1 MVYIEREHQNYQTA
15 GFWSVA
21 RERQTYLNLLYLLA
35 AFPLGLFYFVLLV
48 IGISLGISTLIIWI
62 GIPILL
68 VTIILWE
75 WCARFERY
83 LVGHLLGLPI
93 RFTDDPRLAGQSWGK
108 QFLGRLRSPVTWT
121 SLVYLILDFPFGII
135 AFSLVITMLS
145 ASLSLT
151 FGWLAYL
158 IDTLAYHAGGGGY
171 ISSVFFVPIT
181 GHIEPGAVAFFVGL
195 CGLGVLATIASLH
208 VLNSLAYGWGLVA
221 RFLLGRRNS
230 TLQLAEARAV
240 AAQEH
245 AKAERSEQ
253 QRREL
258 IVNVSHELRT
268 PIASIRGHLESL
280 QMTGEDLPSGQL
292 AYLEIAQRETE
303 RLSALVDDL
312 LSLARSDAGELHL
325 DLTAVDASQVVEE
338 VFQTLAPLARRER
351 QVTLT
356 RTTPPDIPPV
366 LADRQRL
373 VQVLLNLARNAITYT
388 PEGGLV
394 SISLEAAGETQV
406 AVTVADTGIGISQD
420 ELDNVFDR
428 FYRSDASRAR
438 ATGGFG
444 LGLAIVRDLVTAMGG
459 SVSAESA
466 EGEGSRFRLLLQ
478 VAPIRSRT
486 SDEA

>member
-1 MVYIEREHQNYQTA
+1 MVHTESELRYMEAA
-15 GFWSVA
+15 GFWSVV
-21 RERQTYLNLLYLLA
+21 RERQSYLNVLYLVA
-35 AFPLGLFYFVLLV
+35 AFPLGLFYFILLV
-48 IGISLGISTLIIWI
+48 VGICLGISTVIVWI

-68 VTIILWE
+68 ATIVLWE

-83 LVGHLLGLPI
+83 LVGHLLNMPI
-93 RFTDDPRLAGQSWGK
+93 RFTDDPRLVGQSWRK
-108 QFLGRLRSPVTWT
+108 LFVGRLRSPVTWT
-121 SLVYLILDFPFGII
+121 SLIYLILDFPFGILS
-135 AFSLVITMLS
+135 FTLVITLLA

-158 IDTLAYHAGGGGY
+158 INTLIYRAAGGGY
-171 ISSVFFVPIT
+171 SSSEFFVPIT
-181 GHIEPGAVAFFVGL
+181 GRIEPGAVAYFLVL
-195 CGLGVLATIASLH
+195 CGLGILATVASLH
-208 VLNSLAYGWGLVA
+208 ILNGLAHAWGLLA
-221 RFLLGRRNS
+221 RLLLGTRAS

-280 QMTGEDLPSGQL
+280 QMAGEELPSGQV
-292 AYLEIAQRETE
+292 AYLEIAHRETE
-303 RLSALVDDL
+303 RLASLVDDL
-312 LSLARSDAGELHL
+312 LALARSDAGELHL
-325 DLTAVDASQVVEE
+325 DMTAVDAGEVVEE

-356 RTTPPDIPPV
+356 HSTPQSLPLV
-366 LADRQRL
+366 LADRERL
-373 VQVLLNLARNAITYT
+373 IQVLLNLVRNAITYT

-394 SISLEAAGETQV
+394 SISLEDAGDTMV
-406 AVTVADTGIGISQD
+406 ALTVADTGIGIPQD
-420 ELDNVFDR
+420 ELENVFER

-438 ATGGFG
+438 VTGGFG

-459 SVSAESA
+459 AISAEST

-478 VAPIRSRT
+478 VASPR
-486 SDEA
+486 EQ

>member
-1 MVYIEREHQNYQTA
+1 MVSIESEQQNMRTA

-35 AFPLGLFYFVLLV
+35 AFPLGLLYFILLV

-68 VTIILWE
+68 ATIILWE
-75 WCARFERY
+75 WCARFERF
-83 LVGHLLGLPI
+83 LVGHLLHMPI
-93 RFTDDPRLAGQSWGK
+93 RFSDDPRLVGQSWGK
-108 QFLGRLRSPVTWT
+108 QFVGRLRSSVTWT
-121 SLVYLILDFPFGII
+121 SLIYLILEFPFGII
-135 AFSLVITMLS
+135 SFSLVLTML
-145 ASLSLT
+145 ATSLSLAL
-151 FGWLAYL
+151 GWLTYL
-158 IDTLAYHAGGGGY
+158 IDTLVYRAADGGY
-171 ISSVFFVPIT
+171 SSSTFFVPIT
-181 GHIEPGAVAFFVGL
+181 GQIEPGAVAYFVAL

-208 VLNSLAYGWGLVA
+208 VLNSLAYGWGWVA
-221 RFLLGRRNS
+221 RFLLGTRNS

-240 AAQEH
+240 AAREH

-280 QMTGEDLPSGQL
+280 QMADEDLPSGQL

-325 DLTAVDASQVVEE
+325 DMTAVDAGQVVEE

-356 RTTPPDIPPV
+356 RATPPGISPV

-373 VQVLLNLARNAITYT
+373 VQVLLNLVRNAIMYT

-394 SISLEAAGETQV
+394 SISLESPGDSQV
-406 AVTVADTGIGISQD
+406 ALTVADTGIGIPQD

-459 SVSAESA
+459 SISAESI
-466 EGEGSRFRLLLQ
+466 EGEGSRFRLVLPAALPDSQ
-478 VAPIRSRT
+478 LP
-486 SDEA
+486 E